1 MPIKHNEKTKE
12 KARFYY
18 LNGESYSFI
27 KRSLKEEY
35 GINIAKST
43 LSNWKK
49 RNKWDR
55 SKKKIRE
62 EVVNGTERKATDSIG
77 RRLKVLD
84 NLELQFI
91 KKLNLFK
98 DKKVLDI
105 KPDEY
110 IRIIREAER
119 LQDALNAKEL
129 LVKLVSEKLPFAMK
143 EAGLTQKQI
152 NAVIRTWVEETK
164 EV

>member
-35 GINIAKST
+35 GVNVAKST

-49 RNKWDR
+49 RNGWEV

-62 EVVNGTERKATDSIG
+62 EVTKDTERKATDSIG
-77 RRLKVLD
+77 RRL
-84 NLELQFI
+84 
-91 KKLNLFK
+91 
-98 DKKVLDI
+98 KVLDI

-152 NAVIRTWVEETK
+152 NAVIRTWIEETR